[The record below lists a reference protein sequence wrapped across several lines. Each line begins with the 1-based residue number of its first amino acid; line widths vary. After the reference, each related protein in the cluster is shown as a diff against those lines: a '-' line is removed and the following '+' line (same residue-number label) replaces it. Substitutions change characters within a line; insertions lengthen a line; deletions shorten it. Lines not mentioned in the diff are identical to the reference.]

1 MDEKENALIV
11 SDDFTTKIFFKKNL
25 TNFYIIEKRSS
36 IEAINIAE
44 NTILDI
50 VIIDDRI
57 EDAIDLCFQLKK
69 RKRLFTVPIIL
80 ITSRL
85 KKTYLQSAQ
94 KAGVFDFLFL
104 PLDETK
110 LIQILQKCQ
119 EEKKRIKKISSISFK
134 LNKDS

>member
-85 KKTYLQSAQ
+85 KKTYLQRAQ

>member
-25 TNFYIIEKRSS
+25 TNFYIIEKRSC

-69 RKRLFTVPIIL
+69 RKRQDIVRKTTPI
-80 ITSRL
+80 L
-85 KKTYLQSAQ
+85 K
-94 KAGVFDFLFL
+94 
-104 PLDETK
+104 
-110 LIQILQKCQ
+110 
-119 EEKKRIKKISSISFK
+119 
-134 LNKDS
+134 

>member
-36 IEAINIAE
+36 IDAINIAE

>member
-25 TNFYIIEKRSS
+25 TNFYIIEKRSC